1 MAATAMEE
9 GIRSRSASMEKM
21 QLHGFDLETCA
32 ELEQGIMNTTFE
44 KESDIGCFFIFQKN
58 ALSSLLKL
66 LCCPNCKQNGIT
78 VSIDQQKGLGL
89 SVYCIL
95 YCECCKETVSESFLS
110 DRVGGTASKSA
121 PFEVN
126 MKSVL
131 AFMGIGCGFSAMK
144 DWASVMNF
152 SNVGNSSSYQKTKSK
167 IVQGSLD
174 TCEKIMGQS
183 AVAVRQKYAEIG
195 VLPDSDRI
203 INIAVSFDGSRQ
215 RRGHSSH
222 NRIATVI
229 DLLTGLP
236 LDFEYLSNFCH
247 KCAVGPKESDPD
259 FVIKTLLEPAMPWNK
274 NVQRGYLR
282 GQWTSIS

>member
-1 MAATAMEE
+1 
-9 GIRSRSASMEKM
+9 
-21 QLHGFDLETCA
+21 
-32 ELEQGIMNTTFE
+32 
-44 KESDIGCFFIFQKN
+44 
-58 ALSSLLKL
+58 
-66 LCCPNCKQNGIT
+66 
-78 VSIDQQKGLGL
+78 
-89 SVYCIL
+89 
-95 YCECCKETVSESFLS
+95 
-110 DRVGGTASKSA
+110 
-121 PFEVN
+121 
-126 MKSVL
+126 
-131 AFMGIGCGFSAMK
+131 MGIGCGFSAMK

-259 FVIKTLLEPAMPWNK
+259 FVDWQKKHMPNCNQNFPAMPWNK